1 MIKVFSKGSTKKE
14 LQKGITMILTTLD
27 YIPGKQIIEHYG
39 LVNGSTVRSK
49 HFGRD
54 IFAGLKNIVG
64 GELKGY
70 TELMEETRDEA
81 VERLTKMAMAKGANA
96 IVNIRFGTSDVAPGA
111 AEVFAYG
118 TAVKVG

>member
-1 MIKVFSKGSTKKE
+1 
-14 LQKGITMILTTLD
+14 MILTTLD

-39 LVNGSTVRSK
+39 MVNGSTVRSK

-70 TELMEETRDEA
+70 TELMEETREEA
-81 VERLTKMAMAKGANA
+81 TERLVKMAQSKGANA
-96 IVNIRFGTSDVAPGA
+96 VLNIRFGTSDVAPGA

>member
-1 MIKVFSKGSTKKE
+1 
-14 LQKGITMILTTLD
+14 MILTTLD
-27 YIPGKQIIEHYG
+27 YIPGKQILEHYG
-39 LVNGSTVRSK
+39 LVNGSTVRAK
-49 HFGRD
+49 HIGRD

-70 TELMEETRDEA
+70 TELMEESRNEA
-81 VERLTKMAMAKGANA
+81 TQRLVQMATAKGANA
-96 IVNIRFGTSDVAPGA
+96 VVNIRFGTSDVAPGA